1 MSVTMRKYKDYS
13 FLKSFIFKSDLKQ
26 IQVLEIKGS
35 KIRQSELM
43 VSGNTTDYLIRKGIA
58 TEIIFMLFKLS
69 QT

>member
-13 FLKSFIFKSDLKQ
+13 SKVLHFQIRLKQ

-35 KIRQSELM
+35 KIRQSELW
-43 VSGNTTDYLIRKGIA
+43 SQGNTTDYLTRKGIA

>member
-35 KIRQSELM
+35 TMKSK
-43 VSGNTTDYLIRKGIA
+43 TK
-58 TEIIFMLFKLS
+58 
-69 QT
+69 

>member
-35 KIRQSELM
+35 KIAPMSRSM
-43 VSGNTTDYLIRKGIA
+43 YAMMANTEHRGKE
-58 TEIIFMLFKLS
+58 TEFKLE
-69 QT
+69 TLKP